1 MDWLLTQFLDL
12 KYSEGRSKQTLRY
25 YEEVLTLFGRH
36 IGKPLEETTRED
48 IMDFAK
54 ALRDSDNAAATVANR
69 VRGVKS
75 FFKGCVEY
83 ELLPADP
90 AEKVR
95 VPKTPKQHHRIL
107 TVEEAQQMLRVCDQ
121 QRYTGARNFNLVL
134 VLLDTALRNSEASGL
149 RLDHVRLKQASPSL
163 WVVSGKGDKDRQVPL
178 HPRTARSLL
187 RYLPQREGFLRRNRM
202 EDSGYLFLTKNGGR
216 MDKDAVQDALQKV
229 CKAAG
234 VAPVKPHDL
243 RHTSATWAALDGMNA
258 YQLAAKLGH
267 SSISTTTIYVH
278 MAEQMRAQW
287 TSHSPIGVL

>member
-25 YEEVLTLFGRH
+25 YEEVLTLFCRH
-36 IGKPLEETTRED
+36 LGKTLEEAARED
-48 IMDFAK
+48 ILDFSK
-54 ALRDSDNAAATVANR
+54 ALRDSDNAPATVANR

-75 FFKGCVEY
+75 FYKACFEY
-83 ELLPADP
+83 ELLPVNP

-107 TVEEAQQMLRVCDQ
+107 TVEEAQRMLRGCEQ
-121 QRYTGARNFNLVL
+121 RRYTGARNYNLVL
-134 VLLDTALRNSEASGL
+134 VLLDTALRNSEVSGL
-149 RLDHVRLKQASPSL
+149 KVDHVRLKHAAPSM
-163 WVVSGKGDKDRQVPL
+163 WVVSGKGDKDRQVSL

-187 RYLPQREGFLRRNRM
+187 RYLPERESFLRRNHI
-202 EDSGYLFLTKNGGR
+202 EDGGYLFLTKNGGR
-216 MDKDAVQDALQKV
+216 LDKDDVQDALQRV
-229 CKAAG
+229 CKSAG
-234 VAPVKPHDL
+234 VPPVRPHDL

-267 SSISTTTIYVH
+267 SSISTTMIYVH